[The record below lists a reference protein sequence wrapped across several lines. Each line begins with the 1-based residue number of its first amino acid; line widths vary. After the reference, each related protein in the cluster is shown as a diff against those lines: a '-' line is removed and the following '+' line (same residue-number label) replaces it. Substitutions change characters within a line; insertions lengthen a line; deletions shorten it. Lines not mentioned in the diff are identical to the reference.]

1 MQAGHAISLVV
12 DADRGAGVG
21 VGETGTEAE
30 WRRVAAA
37 EKGRGLAAAETPPGA
52 VLDGIGDDAKAEA
65 ELYDLARG
73 TPQSVHLAVLGLW
86 PGGLRKLQT
95 SQIQLSPAVSGS
107 MIGSDLE
114 ASGGTMWSVTFGEE
128 VNSPA

>member
-1 MQAGHAISLVV
+1 M

-37 EKGRGLAAAETPPGA
+37 EKGRGLAAAKTPPGA
-52 VLDGIGDDAKAEA
+52 VLDGIGDEAEA
-65 ELYDLARG
+65 EVELDDLARG
-73 TPQSVHLAVLGLW
+73 TPQRVHLAVLGLW

-95 SQIQLSPAVSGS
+95 SQIQLSPAVSAS
-107 MIGSDLE
+107 MIGSVLE
-114 ASGGTMWSVTFGEE
+114 ASGGAMWSVTFGEE